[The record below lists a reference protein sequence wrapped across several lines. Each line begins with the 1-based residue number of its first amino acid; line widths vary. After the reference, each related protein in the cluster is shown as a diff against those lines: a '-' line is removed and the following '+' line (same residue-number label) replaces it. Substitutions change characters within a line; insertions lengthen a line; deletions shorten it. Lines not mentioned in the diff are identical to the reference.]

1 MEAAEDKAAQESSRG
16 TFDKGLAKLK
26 MGLSMTSGG
35 SKKKSSSN
43 ASESGSDKGGKNDV
57 GGKSGSGGGGSG
69 GGDGSSSDKGSK
81 GGSGG
86 GGGGGGGAGKSG
98 GKAGQFT
105 LQSAVGHL
113 CALFA
118 RATTRS
124 QRAGTTAAMVALFKL
139 EIDNLDIA
147 NQVRE

>member
-86 GGGGGGGAGKSG
+86 GGGGGGAGKSG